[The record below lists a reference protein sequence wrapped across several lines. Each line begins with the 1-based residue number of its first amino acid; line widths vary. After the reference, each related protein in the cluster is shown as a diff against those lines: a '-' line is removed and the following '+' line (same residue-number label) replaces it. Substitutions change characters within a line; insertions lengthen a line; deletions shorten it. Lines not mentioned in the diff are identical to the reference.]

1 VHRQKWQCHFSRSTA
16 TPTSA
21 KSAIQHRLGMRYKR
35 GTKQSILEKTMRRPK
50 CGWEGRGQNV
60 SRREVLEAGI
70 AAAAALA
77 IGKPEELF
85 AQSPAESKSRTKSA
99 LGAGGVRAI
108 DTHAHYYP
116 QSFLDLIAEE
126 GKRFKADYRM
136 TSEGFYISSPVGS
149 IGPLPRKFIDLKQRL
164 ADMDEQKV
172 SMQAISL
179 TTPMVNWADADF
191 SLKLSRAWNNAAS
204 EAHKSYPDRLV
215 ALMILPMLYEDQAID
230 ELKRSAQLPGMR
242 GVYMGTNINNRD
254 LDDPFFEPI
263 LAKIEEANL
272 PVFLHPLQTVGGE
285 RLRPFYLSNLL
296 GNPFDAAIAACH
308 LIFGGV
314 LDRHPKLQFCLPHGG
329 GALPMLIGRV
339 DHGAQVRAEIKPLHL
354 PQPPSAYMQRF
365 TYDTIV
371 HSRPVMEFL
380 IREVGAERIMLGSD
394 YCFDM
399 GYDRPVQFLEQINL
413 PSAQR
418 RMILG
423 GNAAKLL
430 KI

>member
-1 VHRQKWQCHFSRSTA
+1 MRAR
-16 TPTSA
+16 
-21 KSAIQHRLGMRYKR
+21 KSDCETRDARH
-35 GTKQSILEKTMRRPK
+35 
-50 CGWEGRGQNV
+50 V
-60 SRREVLEAGI
+60 SRREILEGGL

-77 IGKPEELF
+77 AGRPGELL
-85 AQSPAESKSRTKSA
+85 AENQAESKARTRQA
-99 LGAGGVRAI
+99 LGASGMRAI

-116 QSFLDLIAEE
+116 QSFLELIAEE

-136 TSEGFYISSPVGS
+136 TPEGFYISSPAGS
-149 IGPLPRKFIDLKQRL
+149 IGPLPTKFIDLKQRL
-164 ADMDEQKV
+164 ADMDEQSV

-191 SLKLSRAWNNAAS
+191 SLELSRAWNDAAN
-204 EAHKSYPDRLV
+204 EAHKAYPDRLM
-215 ALMILPMLYEDQAID
+215 ALMILPMLYPDHAID
-230 ELKRSAQLPGMR
+230 ELNRAAQLPGMR

-254 LDDPFFEPI
+254 LDDPLFEPI
-263 LAKIEEANL
+263 LSKIEEANL

-285 RLRPFYLSNLL
+285 RLKPFYLSNLL

-329 GALPMLIGRV
+329 GALPMLIGRI
-339 DHGAQVRAEIKPLHL
+339 DHGAQVRSEIKPLRL

-371 HSRPVMEFL
+371 HSKPVMEFL

-399 GYDRPVQFLEQINL
+399 GYERPVQFLEQVNL
-413 PSAQR
+413 TSAQR
-418 RMILG
+418 KMILG